1 MGAFGNILMV
11 VIAINVIFGVFGIVE
26 PTNNLISAL
35 ISDNSTIT
43 TFYDS
48 IMNNLQYGAVN
59 NSTGTGTS
67 PWWTIFGVIGVGIG
81 YAITKRDELIY
92 GFLIYELV
100 SLLGIFN
107 FIIVFFAGDIAI
119 LGSLLRTGMIVLF
132 TWSAI
137 EWLRG
142 IEK

>member
-35 ISDNSTIT
+35 ISSNSTVT

-48 IMNNLQYGAVN
+48 IISNLQFGAVN
-59 NSTGTGTS
+59 NSSSTGTS

-92 GFLIYELV
+92 GFLIFELV

-107 FIIVFFAGDIAI
+107 FMMVFFTGGAAI
-119 LGSLLRTGMIVLF
+119 IGSLLRTGMIVFF

>member
-11 VIAINVIFGVFGIVE
+11 VIAINVIFGIFGIVE

-35 ISDNSTIT
+35 ISSNSTVT
-43 TFYDS
+43 TFYDA
-48 IMNNLQYGAVN
+48 IINNLAFGATN
-59 NSTGTGTS
+59 NSSGTGTS

-92 GFLIYELV
+92 GFLIFELV

-107 FIIVFFAGDIAI
+107 FISLFFTGGAEIIGN
-119 LGSLLRTGMIVLF
+119 LLRIGMIVFF